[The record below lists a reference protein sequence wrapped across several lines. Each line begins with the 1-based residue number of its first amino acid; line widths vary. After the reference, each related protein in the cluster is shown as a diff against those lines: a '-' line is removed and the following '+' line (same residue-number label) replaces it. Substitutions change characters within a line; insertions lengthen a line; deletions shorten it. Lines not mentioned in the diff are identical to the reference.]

1 MSRPLSRLLPSHL
14 PRLPSPSRLPRSL
27 ATAGG
32 AAGILAG
39 ILAGAP
45 PAFADGKLEA
55 RYKLSLAGLELG
67 RAAFLL
73 EVDDGSYTASGSA
86 RLTGVVQAVS
96 SGKGSAGARGAVQR
110 DGLMPRSF
118 AMEAETDRK
127 AEAIRLSLAGGNVT
141 DTKVEPPVP
150 AAADRVPVSDKDK
163 RGVLDPM
170 TAALFLAP
178 GSGDLMAPKNCER
191 LLPIYDGRQR
201 YDLDLSFERVDQVKA
216 EKGYAG
222 PALVCRISYK
232 PVAGHRANRTSVKY
246 MTRNKD
252 MYVWL
257 APVAGTRVLAPFR
270 ASVATAIG
278 VAQIEAVSFQTEPMV
293 PKGGTP
299 SRAAAP

>member
-1 MSRPLSRLLPSHL
+1 MPRPVPRLL
-14 PRLPSPSRLPRSL
+14 SPSRLPRLL
-27 ATAGG
+27 AFAGV
-32 AAGILAG
+32 ALAG
-39 ILAGAP
+39 TALAGVS
-45 PAFADGKLEA
+45 PALADGKLEA

-73 EVDDGSYTASGSA
+73 EVDDNSYTASGSA
-86 RLTGVVQAVS
+86 RLTGVVQAIS
-96 SGKGSAGARGAVQR
+96 SGKGSAGARGTVQS
-110 DGLMPRSF
+110 GALVPRSF
-118 AMEAETDRK
+118 AMEAETEKK

-141 DTKVEPPVP
+141 DAKVEPPVP
-150 AAADRVPVSDKDK
+150 PADDRVPMADKDK

-191 LLPIYDGRQR
+191 LLPVFDGRQR

-232 PVAGHRANRTSVKY
+232 PVAGHRANRTSVKF
-246 MTRNKD
+246 MMRNKE

-293 PKGGTP
+293 AKGAG
-299 SRAAAP
+299 AAPAKAGVQ